1 MGLFNFLKKSNKS
14 DVELYYEER
23 NKHTKEEISNN
34 KYNYNAAD
42 TSSPSTFRIKVE
54 DVFTI
59 TGKGTVIVGT
69 VESGSVSIGDTVTL
83 RRVNGVTRDVVVL
96 GIEKFKKLLNV
107 AHKGENVG
115 ILLSDISRK
124 DIGNGDILTK

>member
-14 DVELYYEER
+14 DVELYCEER
-23 NKHTKEEISNN
+23 NKNIREEISN
-34 KYNYNAAD
+34 D
-42 TSSPSTFRIKVE
+42 TSFPSTFRIKVE

-69 VESGSVSIGDTVTL
+69 VESGFVSVGDNVKL
-83 RRVNGVTRDVVVL
+83 QRVNGVTKDVVVL
-96 GIEKFKKLLNV
+96 GIEKFKKFTNV

-115 ILLSDISRK
+115 ILLSDITRK